1 MGNYLVERIGALRR
15 VRNRDRGNARQMD
28 HTGGSDCGV
37 TIGPREKTEEGAAAK
52 EVRVIQF
59 PVDSEHR

>member
-1 MGNYLVERIGALRR
+1 MGNYLVERIGALRW

-28 HTGGSDCGV
+28 HTGGGNGGV
-37 TIGPREKTEEGAAAK
+37 AFGARERAAEAAAAK

-59 PVDSEHR
+59 PIDREHR